1 MFSFPY
7 RVKAAQTELGQQILA
22 DFEEAFPSQ
31 GTKVLFCIF
40 PSVFGPYHHVCLAY
54 THCSYCSFAAPEA
67 FASSQNV
74 CWLEVQGNETILDFK
89 YPKATIDSPSVSSQH
104 PKVRI
109 CFSLI

>member
-40 PSVFGPYHHVCLAY
+40 SPVFRYYPHSYLIHIHYSYYFRLSFQKCLLAAL
-54 THCSYCSFAAPEA
+54 SLFAKG
-67 FASSQNV
+67 S
-74 CWLEVQGNETILDFK
+74 G
-89 YPKATIDSPSVSSQH
+89 
-104 PKVRI
+104 
-109 CFSLI
+109 